1 MRAISALSAS
11 SFISVDWSA
20 KYRVHWRRQSGI
32 LSEVMTFQRATSQMR
47 EQSEFF
53 PLYDPRIARPSFVH
67 WKILRNVF
75 IEIQN
80 D

>member
-1 MRAISALSAS
+1 MKTIFQLVDTDSRTPIAPVKYRFHQHGQRAIIVANGMLLHAP
-11 SFISVDWSA
+11 
-20 KYRVHWRRQSGI
+20 
-32 LSEVMTFQRATSQMR
+32 SQMR
-47 EQSEFF
+47 EHSQFS
-53 PLYDPRIARPSFVH
+53 PLSGLRMARPSFVH